1 MRVMPF
7 SLSFDTHSA
16 PSKQHKRSLF
26 LRIMD
31 AIGESNRRRA
41 EREEMS
47 VLAHMSHRLADT
59 GQRSSEERASHL

>member
-1 MRVMPF
+1 MPF

-41 EREEMS
+41 EREVMS
-47 VLAHMSHRLADT
+47 VLAHINDGFPDN
-59 GQRSSEERASHL
+59 GQQSSEERASHR